1 MTFNYMG
8 MKITVDTWDEDWE
21 EVKKAALTT
30 IHKKSTRKE
39 ISSEWKEAMII
50 GRHSPIREFR
60 IKLTIENIPR
70 WIADQL
76 VRHNVG
82 VNNYM
87 GTMRPDRGNVPR
99 KEQRMDQETVFKQS
113 YNIDSFLTM
122 CSARLCVGVVSKETR
137 KLVEAI
143 IMKLYDVEPEI
154 AKYCVPPCIK
164 LGGCKEKAI
173 TSLMHS
179 QSCNFYDNFT
189 KEMKQTYI
197 HDLKARYSFFGKE
210 RYNS

>member
-1 MTFNYMG
+1 MTFDYMG

-60 IKLTIENIPR
+60 IKLTIEDIPR

-82 VNNYM
+82 VNNFM
-87 GTMRPDRGNVPR
+87 GTMRPDRGNIPR
-99 KEQRMDQETVFKQS
+99 EEQKMTDLTVFKQS
-113 YNIDSFLTM
+113 YNIDSFLNMT
-122 CSARLCVGVVSKETR
+122 SARMCIGAVSKETR
-137 KLVEAI
+137 MLVEAI
-143 IMKLYDVEPEI
+143 ITELYSVEPEI
-154 AKYCVPPCIK
+154 AKYCVPPCIQ
-164 LGGCKEKAI
+164 LGECKEKDI
-173 TSLMHS
+173 TELMNGKY
-179 QSCNFYDNFT
+179 CNYYDNFA
-189 KEMKQTYI
+189 KEARNYYI
-197 HDLKARYSFFGKE
+197 HGLKG
-210 RYNS
+210 RYNTYKKYKY